1 MPKIEPAKDAG
12 SRQYWDTARHEDA
25 GRRRFGGVHEGPCL
39 NTSQGGDPRPA
50 GTDRRTRVARA
61 RLRGRHRRARRPH
74 GGARCSRHI
83 PHQRDVREAP
93 CQPADRGLRDPG
105 GGAMKFGVIRFP
117 GSCDEVDALL
127 ACKRFAE
134 GELLWHGDRDLRGAD
149 AIVIPGGFSYGDYL
163 RAGAIARFSPVMEA
177 VREFALD
184 GGPVLGICNGFQV
197 LCEAGLLPGALLPN
211 TSLRFVCRQVELVV
225 ENPNTPFTRAC
236 DEGDRLSV
244 PVKHTT
250 GRYYATAQGLDELE
264 ADGHVLLRS
273 AEGQNPNGSARDI
286 AGVGN
291 GQKNQ
296 FGLMPHPDPA
306 GHRLTG
312 SA

>member
-1 MPKIEPAKDAG
+1 
-12 SRQYWDTARHEDA
+12 
-25 GRRRFGGVHEGPCL
+25 
-39 NTSQGGDPRPA
+39 
-50 GTDRRTRVARA
+50 
-61 RLRGRHRRARRPH
+61 
-74 GGARCSRHI
+74 
-83 PHQRDVREAP
+83 
-93 CQPADRGLRDPG
+93 
-105 GGAMKFGVIRFP
+105 MKFGVIRFP

-127 ACKRFAE
+127 ACKHFAE
-134 GELLWHGDRDLRGAD
+134 AELLWHGDRDLRGAD

-177 VREFALD
+177 VAEFARG

-250 GRYYATAQGLDELE
+250 GRYYAT
-264 ADGHVLLRS
+264 
-273 AEGQNPNGSARDI
+273 
-286 AGVGN
+286 
-291 GQKNQ
+291 
-296 FGLMPHPDPA
+296 
-306 GHRLTG
+306 
-312 SA
+312 